1 VERSVRA
8 SSARLMS
15 TSSKAPATKSAS
27 KDSKQEPTPG
37 LQHLFFVALLD
48 IISFSVLL
56 PSYRDIYDSHGLNLT
71 QQGYV
76 SSATAI
82 ATFLMSPLLGRLS
95 DTHGRVSLSSQHHV

>member
-1 VERSVRA
+1 
-8 SSARLMS
+8 MS
-15 TSSKAPATKSAS
+15 THSKAPSLPASNEAS
-27 KDSKQEPTPG
+27 KQTPG

-95 DTHGRVSLSSQHHV
+95 DTHGRVNDL